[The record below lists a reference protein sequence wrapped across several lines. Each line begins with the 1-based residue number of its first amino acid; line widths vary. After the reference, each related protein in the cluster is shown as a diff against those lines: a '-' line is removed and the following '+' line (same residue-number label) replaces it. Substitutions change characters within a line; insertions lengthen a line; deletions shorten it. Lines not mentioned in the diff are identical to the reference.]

1 MLFQIQYAVTTTFER
16 ATHIVLF
23 CERQYKKGNKQGREE
38 GKIGGRRGEMEEGRE
53 YLRRKG
59 GRNKEMEE
67 ERKEGMKLW
76 KKIGR

>member
-53 YLRRKG
+53 YLRRK
-59 GRNKEMEE
+59 E